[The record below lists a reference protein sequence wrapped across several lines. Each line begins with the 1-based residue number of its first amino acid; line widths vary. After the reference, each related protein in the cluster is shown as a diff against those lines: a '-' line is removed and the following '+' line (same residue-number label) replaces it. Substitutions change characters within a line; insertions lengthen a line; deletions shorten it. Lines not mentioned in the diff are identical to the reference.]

1 MTMGAALVRA
11 TLSLA
16 AILAAA
22 GAAAAMEIKRAGD
35 QLILSGPVVGADH
48 GRVAGLL
55 AANPGVGTVILRNS
69 PGGNIPAGYRLGEL
83 FRAKGLTT
91 AVSGYCY
98 SSCSRMFLGGR
109 DRRFTDDFPPEATH
123 VGFHG
128 HYGEDGRLRADLV
141 ARFRLKVWVIRH
153 SDGKADDSLVE
164 RWVHIPIARGL
175 AHFFPPQV
183 HEQHGAS
190 TYLCRGDEP
199 SPRRFFDCE
208 PIAKSAVDLGVV
220 TSLELVHSND
230 RGGVRGARAPRSD

>member
-1 MTMGAALVRA
+1 MTMRTALVRA
-11 TLSLA
+11 ILSLA
-16 AILAAA
+16 AILA
-22 GAAAAMEIKRAGD
+22 GSSAAAAMDIKLAGD
-35 QLILSGPVVGADH
+35 QLILSGPVVGGDY

-55 AANPGVGTVILRNS
+55 GANPDVGTVILRNS
-69 PGGNIPAGYRLGEL
+69 PGGNIQAGYRLGEL
-83 FRAKGLTT
+83 FRAKGLRT

-128 HYGEDGRLRADLV
+128 HYGADGRLRADLV
-141 ARFRLKVWVIRH
+141 ARFGLKAWVIRH

-164 RWVHIPIARGL
+164 RWVHIPFARGL
-175 AHFFPPQV
+175 AHFFPPEV
-183 HEQHGAS
+183 EPQHGAS
-190 TYLCRGDEP
+190 TYMCRGDEP

-208 PIAKSAVDLGVV
+208 PIAKSAVGLGVV

-230 RGGVRGARAPRSD
+230 QGGVRSGPLQ